1 MKIYLVRHGETD
13 LNKQNRMQSISD
25 EPLNEKGIAQAQA
38 AKQKIGDMH
47 FDAVYSS
54 SLIRAITTASI
65 IGGVD
70 KSEIIIDDRI
80 IEADFGKYEK
90 KKYYLIGLPMILHWC
105 LPEVFPP
112 RKTVETVDH
121 IKARANSFLEDLK
134 TKDYD
139 SVLIV
144 CHGNFIR
151 FFKHILLKD
160 SKQATWK
167 DFVENCELQKFEI

>member
-13 LNKQNRMQSISD
+13 LNKQNRMQSVSD
-25 EPLNEKGIAQAQA
+25 EPLNEKGIAQAKA
-38 AKQKIGDMH
+38 AKEKIGDMH

-54 SLIRAITTASI
+54 SLSRAITTASI

-70 KSEIIIDDRI
+70 KNDIIIDDRI
-80 IEADFGKYEK
+80 IEVDFGRYEG
-90 KKYYLIGLPMILHWC
+90 KKYWFIGLPMILHWC

-112 RKTVETVDH
+112 CKTVEKVADV
-121 IKARANSFLEDLK
+121 KARALSFLEDLK
-134 TKDYD
+134 KKDCD
-139 SVLIV
+139 TVLIV

-151 FFKHILLKD
+151 FFKHILAND

-167 DFVENCELQKFEI
+167 DFVENCELQEFEI